1 MMKYANLIF
10 VSLFSLFSTVS
21 SAQAYPERAIR
32 FIVPFNPGGGQDILI
47 RHVTPKVGDIL
58 GQQIVVENRPGAA
71 GTLGALAV
79 ANAKPDGYTIGLGS
93 SSTHAAN
100 VSQIA
105 GLSYDPVTDFE
116 PVALL
121 AEFISPLVVTASL
134 PVNSVEELIQLLKAH
149 PGKYNYASAGQGSPT
164 RFKAILFN
172 QIAGVDT
179 IEIPYSGSAPALVD
193 LVAGRV
199 ALMFDGIAAT
209 APLVKAKKLKILAI
223 SAPQRLPEYP
233 DVPTLDESGVKGINA
248 NAWAAVFAP
257 AGTPQPIVEKL
268 NAAFNQAI
276 NDPAIRTKLTELG
289 YQPYGNAAPPALRAF
304 VTSEISEWA
313 RLSKLAGIAAK

>member
-1 MMKYANLIF
+1 MN
-10 VSLFSLFSTVS
+10 TVS
-21 SAQAYPERAIR
+21 RVILFLFLMFSAVFTAQAYPERPIR

-47 RHVTPKVGDIL
+47 RHITPKVSDIL
-58 GQQIVVENRPGAA
+58 GQQLVVENRPGAA

-105 GLSYDPVTDFE
+105 GLSYNPVTDFE

-134 PVNSVEELIQLLKAH
+134 PVNSVDELIQLLKAN

-172 QIAGVDT
+172 QIAGVNT
-179 IEIPYSGSAPALVD
+179 VEIPYSGSAPALVD
-193 LVAGRV
+193 LVGGRV
-199 ALMFDGIAAT
+199 ALLFDGMAAT
-209 APLVKAKKLKILAI
+209 APLVKANKLKILAI
-223 SAPQRLPEYP
+223 SSPERLPEYP
-233 DVPTLDESGVKGINA
+233 TIPTLDELGIKGINA

-257 AGTPQPIVEKL
+257 AGTPQPVVEKL
-268 NAAFNQAI
+268 NLAFNQAI
-276 NDPAIRTKLTELG
+276 NDPAIRAKLTELG
-289 YQPYGNAAPPALRAF
+289 YQPYGNIAPPALRDF
-304 VTSEISEWA
+304 VKSEIAEWA
-313 RLSKLAGIAAK
+313 RLSKLAGIEAK

>member
-1 MMKYANLIF
+1 MKIIRHAILSSFMMMSIVF
-10 VSLFSLFSTVS
+10 

-47 RHVTPKVGDIL
+47 RHITPKVSDIL
-58 GQQIVVENRPGAA
+58 GQQLVVENRPGAA
-71 GTLGALAV
+71 GTLGALAI

-105 GLSYDPVTDFE
+105 GLSYNPVTDFE

-134 PVNSVEELIQLLKAH
+134 PVNSVDELIQLLKAN

-172 QIAGVDT
+172 QIAGVNT
-179 IEIPYSGSAPALVD
+179 VEIPYSGSAPALVD

-199 ALMFDGIAAT
+199 ALMFDGMAAT
-209 APLVKAKKLKILAI
+209 APLVKANKLKILAI
-223 SAPQRLPEYP
+223 SSPQRLPEYP
-233 DVPTLDESGVKGINA
+233 NIPTLDEQGIKGINA

-257 AGTPQPIVEKL
+257 AGTPQPVVEKL
-268 NAAFNQAI
+268 NVAFNQAI
-276 NDPAIRTKLTELG
+276 NDPAIRAKLTELG
-289 YQPYGNAAPPALRAF
+289 YQPYGNIAPSALRDF
-304 VTSEISEWA
+304 VKSEITEWA
-313 RLSKLAGIAAK
+313 HLSKLAGIEAK